1 MKPFTRRDDEL
12 WLKCQQTDDKEAVE
26 VEAEMK
32 IDQTL
37 KREFVLKTVEVEL
50 KAIKVSQ

>member
-1 MKPFTRRDDEL
+1 MNSGSNANK
-12 WLKCQQTDDKEAVE
+12 TDDKEAVE
-26 VEAEMK
+26 FEAEMK

-37 KREFVLKTVEVEL
+37 KREFVLKTGKVEL

>member
-1 MKPFTRRDDEL
+1 MNSGSNANK
-12 WLKCQQTDDKEAVE
+12 TDDKEAVE

-37 KREFVLKTVEVEL
+37 KREFLLKTVEVEL

>member
-1 MKPFTRRDDEL
+1 MNSGSNANK
-12 WLKCQQTDDKEAVE
+12 TDDKEAVE

-37 KREFVLKTVEVEL
+37 KREFLLKTVKL
-50 KAIKVSQ
+50 S